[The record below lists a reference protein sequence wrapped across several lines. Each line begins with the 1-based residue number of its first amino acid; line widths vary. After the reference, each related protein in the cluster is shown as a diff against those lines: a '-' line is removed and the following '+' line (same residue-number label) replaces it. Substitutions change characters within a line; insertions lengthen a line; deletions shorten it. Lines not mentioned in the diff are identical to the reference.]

1 MMILPHF
8 GLQVKLFINYHTGE
22 SRNCSTDRTTFL
34 KDHYLDRDHRQ
45 DPCLQDQ
52 TPHQDLPYHPDQS
65 HHFLD
70 GFSS

>member
-1 MMILPHF
+1 M
-8 GLQVKLFINYHTGE
+8 TGE
-22 SRNCSTDRTTFL
+22 SKNCSTDRTTFL

-52 TPHQDLPYHPDQS
+52 TLHQDPPYHPDQN

-70 GFSS
+70 RFSS